1 MLFWVLWASLAASI
15 KNENKIVE
23 NLTWMPISRQKNIS
37 LIPALAFENLRCFG
51 FVWQCQSTLRKQK
64 KKKILRSI
72 YCYYGCQSTHKKYQ
86 VCTSTL
92 FWDIFL
98 NHHFEMLSATLS
110 ILTMSIWNTW
120 IWLCLFETPEQIYY
134 SHGYL
139 TIFKKLTLCLY
150 SLTYCKVIILKY
162 FFHTQT
168 YLNKHK
174 LNIGINLCFNKSPAT
189 PKINFIPKII
199 LNWASKKPGIWLFGN
214 ILGHNLNQELSHAW
228 D

>member
-1 MLFWVLWASLAASI
+1 MRIWGALGLFGNARARYE
-15 KNENKIVE
+15 K
-23 NLTWMPISRQKNIS
+23 
-37 LIPALAFENLRCFG
+37 
-51 FVWQCQSTLRKQK
+51 K
-64 KKKILRSI
+64 KKKIYWDQFIVSMDVNPHTKNI
-72 YCYYGCQSTHKKYQ
+72 KFAPQ
-86 VCTSTL
+86 L
-92 FWDIFL
+92 FFEIF
-98 NHHFEMLSATLS
+98 FWII
-110 ILTMSIWNTW
+110 ILKCFQQPWAS
-120 IWLCLFETPEQIYY
+120 WLCLFETPEQIYY

-150 SLTYCKVIILKY
+150 SLTYYKVIILKY
-162 FFHTQT
+162 FFHAQT